1 MSQKNQGPKEKGTMD
16 KEQNN
21 QEKINQQQAGPGQS
35 STEQSGTGHS
45 SPGQTDPGQTD
56 PGHTDPEQVVTS
68 RDFKLDTPVKWCAG
82 CGAHSVLSTIRN
94 VLPETGVK
102 RENIVFVSG
111 IGCSS
116 RFPYYINTYGF
127 HSLHGR
133 APAIASGIKAANPNL
148 SVWVVT
154 GDGDSMAIGGNHF
167 IHILRRNINVNIIL
181 FNNKI
186 YGLTKGQYSP
196 TTPKGSV
203 TKTSPEGTI
212 ENPFKPGEL
221 TMGAQGTFYARV
233 VDTDPKMMRDV
244 IRRASEHKGTSVV
257 EVLLNCVIFANQV
270 HKDITGKDVRDDHQ
284 LYLRHGEPMIFGK
297 ERNKGLVLRGNKFEV
312 VTIGENGITEEDIL
326 VHNAYD
332 SDDTTH
338 YMLVRMML
346 PDFPVAMGVVRAAES
361 TVYESLLFDQVKH
374 ARETSKVKSV
384 DQLLRSGN
392 VFEINE

>member
-1 MSQKNQGPKEKGTMD
+1 MSQKNQGQKEKGTMD
-16 KEQNN
+16 KEQINN
-21 QEKINQQQAGPGQS
+21 EQAGVGQPG
-35 STEQSGTGHS
+35 
-45 SPGQTDPGQTD
+45 
-56 PGHTDPEQVVTS
+56 PEQVVTGK
-68 RDFKLDTPVKWCAG
+68 DFKLDTPVKWCAG

-133 APAIASGIKAANPNL
+133 APAIASGIKAANPDL

-196 TTPKGSV
+196 TTPKGSI

-244 IRRASEHKGTSVV
+244 IRRAAEHKGTSVV

-284 LYLRHGEPMIFGK
+284 IYLKHGEPMIFGK
-297 ERNKGLVLRGNKFEV
+297 ERNKGLILKGNKFEV
-312 VTIGENGITEEDIL
+312 ATIGENGITRDDIL

-361 TVYESLLFDQVKH
+361 TVYESLLFDQVQH
-374 ARETSKVKSV
+374 AKETSEVKSV